1 MLSLGTGGFSIELF
15 AALIPLL
22 FSWFIKSEEEGNFLV
37 SSSPWKLWFDLVLFL
52 DSFACRRVEE
62 PAFPFPTIERRG
74 LGTFLA
80 EAGFNWLLLG
90 FLYYNP

>member
-1 MLSLGTGGFSIELF
+1 MLSLGTGGFSIELL
-15 AALIPLL
+15 AALTIKP
-22 FSWFIKSEEEGNFLV
+22 FSGFERSVEEGNFLV

-52 DSFACRRVEE
+52 DSFAWRRVEE
-62 PAFPFPTIERRG
+62 PAFPFPAIERRG

-80 EAGFNWLLLG
+80 EAGFYWLLLG